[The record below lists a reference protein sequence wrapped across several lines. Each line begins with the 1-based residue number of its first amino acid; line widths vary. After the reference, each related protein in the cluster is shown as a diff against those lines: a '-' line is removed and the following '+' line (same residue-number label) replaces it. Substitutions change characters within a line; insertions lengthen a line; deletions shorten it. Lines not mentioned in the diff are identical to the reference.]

1 MAALRQYP
9 YSLDEPLLWFAN
21 HPWRILDALEGT
33 AILGDTGSGKT
44 SGSGKAIARALLNAG
59 FGGLVLCKKI
69 DESEDW
75 IRLAV
80 ECGRQDQLLIVNPR
94 QGWRFNFLDYN
105 FRRRGEGGGFVENAV
120 QLFMSVIENRRDAAG
135 QDERQQRFFVDNTKR
150 LLRHSM
156 ETLLLAGEPVTMDS
170 LRRLLNSTP
179 SPHPQTGQPVWPE
192 HSFLVSALAKAM
204 YRQQRQLIGDVATDN
219 TPQDIREY
227 FERDFARSGS
237 NRQSSGILSTLL
249 GMADPYLSGPIK
261 DVFCTTTNFL
271 PAEFSRKGAIIILDF
286 PLDEYE
292 DIGRTA
298 ALTLKYIWQRGIV
311 RRQGL
316 REPGDVPVFLW
327 ADEAQNFITSADPK
341 FHNECRSSVCAT
353 VLLSQNI
360 NNYIAAFHQN
370 AEAQANALLAG
381 LGTKI
386 FHRNGDYTTNQWAA
400 ETCAKGRAVFYSGGS
415 SESRGMSDNQSW
427 GSSWGG
433 SSGTHDSSSTYNR
446 ERGGSRGFSR
456 ERSTNEAWSEQIDYQ
471 VQPEL
476 FTRLKSGGRQNRNEV
491 QAVIFKSGT
500 PFPPNGK
507 PFTAVTFKQS

>member
-1 MAALRQYP
+1 M
-9 YSLDEPLLWFAN
+9 W
-21 HPWRILDALEGT
+21 
-33 AILGDTGSGKT
+33 
-44 SGSGKAIARALLNAG
+44 
-59 FGGLVLCKKI
+59 
-69 DESEDW
+69 
-75 IRLAV
+75 
-80 ECGRQDQLLIVNPR
+80 
-94 QGWRFNFLDYN
+94 
-105 FRRRGEGGGFVENAV
+105 
-120 QLFMSVIENRRDAAG
+120 
-135 QDERQQRFFVDNTKR
+135 
-150 LLRHSM
+150 
-156 ETLLLAGEPVTMDS
+156 
-170 LRRLLNSTP
+170 
-179 SPHPQTGQPVWPE
+179 
-192 HSFLVSALAKAM
+192 
-204 YRQQRQLIGDVATDN
+204 
-219 TPQDIREY
+219 
-227 FERDFARSGS
+227 
-237 NRQSSGILSTLL
+237 
-249 GMADPYLSGPIK
+249 
-261 DVFCTTTNFL
+261 
-271 PAEFSRKGAIIILDF
+271 
-286 PLDEYE
+286 
-292 DIGRTA
+292 
-298 ALTLKYIWQRGIV
+298 
-311 RRQGL
+311 
-316 REPGDVPVFLW
+316 
-327 ADEAQNFITSADPK
+327 K

-433 SSGTHDSSSTYNR
+433 SSGTHDSSSNYSR

-456 ERSTNEAWSEQIDYQ
+456 EQSTNEAWSEQIDYQ